1 MIKFGRC
8 SNFSSITSLL
18 TSPEY
23 LRFDMDL
30 KKCDLI
36 QIHCLFQQIGPEK
49 NSTPERS
56 LIIGIGMVSFSLFNF
71 CHSVLSCEISLNLL
85 ETCPQDLRVIESK
98 QEKMVS
104 TTSSGNNP
112 KIAILKLAY
121 ILRHVEHNFWNLEVE
136 RK

>member
-1 MIKFGRC
+1 MIKFGRG

-18 TSPEY
+18 TLPESVGQY

-36 QIHCLFQQIGPEK
+36 QIHRLFQQIGPEK
-49 NSTPERS
+49 NSTAERS
-56 LIIGIGMVSFSLFNF
+56 LIIGVGKVSFSLFKF

-98 QEKMVS
+98 
-104 TTSSGNNP
+104 
-112 KIAILKLAY
+112 
-121 ILRHVEHNFWNLEVE
+121 
-136 RK
+136 